1 MACAPANT
9 LRAGEC
15 NILLTVSVTTTLCSG
30 IKNLVHPPSNE
41 KFNDVYIVTDLM
53 ETDLVHTRKG
63 LQNIAL
69 IVLLLI
75 FCSNNN
81 NRTAKP
87 DQPMQHRVIY
97 SRQILS
103 DEHIKFFVYQ
113 VS

>member
-9 LRAGEC
+9 LRAGKC
-15 NILLTVSVTTTLCSG
+15 NILLTVSVTSTLRTG

-69 IVLLLI
+69 IV
-75 FCSNNN
+75 
-81 NRTAKP
+81 
-87 DQPMQHRVIY
+87 
-97 SRQILS
+97 
-103 DEHIKFFVYQ
+103 FVVDFSFQ
-113 VS
+113 QQ